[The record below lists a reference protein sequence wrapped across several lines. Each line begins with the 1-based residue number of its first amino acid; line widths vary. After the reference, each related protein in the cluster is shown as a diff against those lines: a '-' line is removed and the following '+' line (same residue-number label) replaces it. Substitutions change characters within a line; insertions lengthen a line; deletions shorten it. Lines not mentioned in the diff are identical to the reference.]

1 MLKRLSVV
9 GIIVISLIASYCL
22 FKPKLPVIREGMSK
36 KEVLDLIGYQGEA
49 PDTVIYKRMNVRLI
63 FVKGKL
69 KNPEFL

>member
-9 GIIVISLIASYCL
+9 GIIVIFLIASYCL
-22 FKPKLPVIREGMSK
+22 FNPKLPEIREGMSK
-36 KEVLDLIGYQGEA
+36 KEVLDLLGHRGYA
-49 PDTVIYKRMNVRLI
+49 PDTLIYKRMNVRLI